1 MIKSPFYGT
10 IFENDL
16 FDMDSVDLYECING
30 MKFELQSRNFK
41 YKKLQNQVENMKE
54 KFPKIRDILEDEE
67 PSELTIE
74 ESSMLI
80 KIINIYRETLRTEEY
95 EIFFLGGREAY
106 KYFRKMEI
114 IE

>member
-1 MIKSPFYGT
+1 MKKWVKIMEK
-10 IFENDL
+10 NNL
-16 FDMDSVDLYECING
+16 FDMDSVDLYECINC
-30 MKFELQSRNFK
+30 MKFELQSRNFE
-41 YKKLQNQVENMKE
+41 YKKLQNQIENMKE

-74 ESSMLI
+74 ESSVLI
-80 KIINIYRETLRTEEY
+80 KIVNLYRKILRIEQY
-95 EIFFLGGREAY
+95 EIFFLGGGQAY

>member
-1 MIKSPFYGT
+1 MKKWVKIMEK
-10 IFENDL
+10 NDL
-16 FDMDSVDLYECING
+16 FDMDSVDLYECINT
-30 MKFELQSRNFK
+30 MKFELQSKNFE

-54 KFPKIRDILEDEE
+54 RFPKIRDIFEDEE

-80 KIINIYRETLRTEEY
+80 KIVNLYREILRIEEY
-95 EIFFLGGREAY
+95 EIFFLGGRQAY